1 MYANTKRVYGSLAP
15 ITAAVSLAVLSG
27 CAVMNPMREPVDLK
41 KLPVVLDSGSDA
53 ACKYAGCMEH
63 AVEYGDHWR
72 RHYYDEAASV
82 QLWRNTMLAPL
93 LPIGAIA
100 LYRTTHFNNA
110 EKLVGGYAAAGG
122 ALYGLTRYFGLPPQQ
137 KTYLVASHT
146 LSCTLL
152 NARGS
157 LVSISEFAKLERLI
171 GNLTAAL
178 PGAQQAYRNA
188 ETAAAMHPDADA
200 AKEIKSRVLGP
211 LRKQL
216 AFFEG
221 LHTRAIVLRNDNR
234 TSGEVLRRRVDLI
247 VAETATQLSAD
258 FPDPEKILELIGG
271 FQVSAD
277 KIGIGAFPAPADPPP
292 APDPATPASG
302 TDPAA
307 AAEQDLETR
316 VNHIR
321 SFADSGALDSTA
333 TRIFANAIQSSG
345 TAKILARVPIDLEL
359 EKIAK
364 ESTAGI
370 QDPTRR
376 TAAEKELIVIAKGFL
391 DSKVFAT
398 MKDQAKPKAAVRS
411 PQKPAESTSKLTAPK
426 ASESVFDQLFVAL
439 KSAKTIELHA
449 ISGDALDFK
458 GTFTRPPSDEERAV
472 AQETKIAAI
481 KHASSIKKAVSK
493 FAGDA
498 KKNKVFEE
506 MQKVRI
512 PAEDVYHH
520 LRGIVATKATVL
532 KDCKPDAEKEPPA
545 FTISPQVTEV
555 TLTKGKPVEFIISN
569 NKQIPKVAIAGKNTD
584 KIKHDVK
591 LKGEDFAVVVTA
603 TDAIP
608 DGEEAIL
615 TITDFTGK
623 RKFEVKIDATAAAK

>member
-1 MYANTKRVYGSLAP
+1 MNANNKKIYGSLGP
-15 ITAAVSLAVLSG
+15 IAAAVSLAILSG

-41 KLPVVLDSGSDA
+41 KLPVVLDSGSDGT
-53 ACKYAGCMEH
+53 CKYAGCMEH

-100 LYRTTHFNNA
+100 LYRTTHFDNA

-122 ALYGLTRYFGLPPQQ
+122 VLYGLTRYFGLPPQQ
-137 KTYLVASHT
+137 KTYLTASHT

-157 LVSISEFAKLERLI
+157 LVPKSEFDKLERLI
-171 GNLTAAL
+171 RKLTEAL

-188 ETAAAMHPDADA
+188 ETAAAMHPNADV

-247 VAETATQLSAD
+247 VAETATQLAAE
-258 FPDPEKILELIGG
+258 FPAPEKILELIGG
-271 FQVSAD
+271 FQVTAD
-277 KIGIGAFPAPADPPP
+277 KIGIGAFPAAADPPP
-292 APDPATPASG
+292 ATDPATTVVSADAS
-302 TDPAA
+302 AA
-307 AAEQDLETR
+307 ATQDLETG
-316 VNHIR
+316 VGQIR
-321 SFADSGALDSTA
+321 NIANSVALDSNA
-333 TRIFANAIQSSG
+333 TRIFANAIQASG
-345 TAKILARVPIDLEL
+345 TAKILARAPIDLDL

-364 ESTAGI
+364 EATVGI
-370 QDPTRR
+370 QDPADR
-376 TAAEKELIVIAKGFL
+376 AIAEKELTVIAKSVL
-391 DSKVFAT
+391 DSNIFAT
-398 MKDQAKPKAAVRS
+398 KKDPAKPKTAS
-411 PQKPAESTSKLTAPK
+411 NDPKKLAESAIKSMPRKP
-426 ASESVFDQLFVAL
+426 SESVFDQLLVAL

-449 ISGDALDFK
+449 VSGDSLDFK
-458 GTFTRPPSDEERAV
+458 GTFTRPPSDEEREA
-472 AQETKIAAI
+472 ALKKEIAAS
-481 KHASSIKKAVSK
+481 KRATSIKAAVSR
-493 FAGDA
+493 FAREA
-498 KKNKVFEE
+498 KLGNVYEE
-506 MQKVRI
+506 MQKARI
-512 PAEDVYHH
+512 PAEEVYHH

-532 KDCKPDAEKEPPA
+532 KDCKPDAEKEPPP

-555 TLTKGKPVEFIISN
+555 TLTKGKPAEFIISN

-591 LKGEDFAVVVTA
+591 LKGEDFAIVVTA

-623 RKFEVKIDATAAAK
+623 RKFEIKVDATAAK